1 MLYAFINAMS
11 LWAVL
16 LLTLGFFRTIRP
28 LTDARS
34 SVAASSAAGDPAE
47 PPSTGANLALLA
59 PLRLPRSQ
67 LRVAGMCVWGS
78 GMVVILGCAVCGLAL
93 RSSSSGISADA
104 YSVPVITATV
114 HAVTGF
120 LWLVLVRASY
130 ASCERT
136 AAPGRKTGGGEGLM
150 ALNILNAAASCVLL
164 RLSEMVLRGVLHF
177 ALDVGLPSWWPA
189 LMNLIATLIVSRMRA
204 TAFDAGPSC
213 LGEQDKDG
221 IRNHSRWNASARQGG
236 NVPAAAVSTK
246 CNSSRL
252 TFPRASAKFNAIRSR
267 IAQTLDPG
275 EVESRRGSLSDSGLT
290 LETQSEHVALAEQ
303 DWARLSVQSASHSVS
318 PSKSSEA
325 PTRHVSHQDA
335 DPAMMATDVADNGQ
349 AEVTEA
355 WQASECQGNYERGA
369 NELGRAAELL
379 SRKLRHRILAS
390 DRMLSLEEGEQQAV
404 NRDAVARMMDEKELL
419 LQHSAAI
426 ARENRYWNPQT
437 GSGQFDQ
444 SDRVTKCPAALDDG
458 ADGNAEH
465 LTSQIAC
472 SIEAL
477 LDDGASGGASP
488 PESSIYQAPNTD
500 DYEQEVL
507 VDHNAR
513 ALPSLRRNSYPL
525 GALEAS
531 AATARLRTERHLHN
545 HSLQELVAGEATRA
559 SISGRAL
566 PAASQALLAEAAH
579 DLGIALGMQ
588 TGRLPAQ
595 EWQTTKPVHQH
606 GDLEGSLGAL
616 PQAHDSRMLEID
628 LHRRAAESEL
638 QRQRQLAF
646 LAQQAVAQDQAQG
659 PIMRNAPTFT
669 SLLHAESESTD
680 RDHPFTLLGARGDV
694 QEGGWSAENVTEELG
709 EDRGEWDMPTGVGDL
724 QDLAREA
731 RRVRDQ
737 GWV

>member
-16 LLTLGFFRTIRP
+16 LLTLGIFRTIRP
-28 LTDARS
+28 LSNARS
-34 SVAASSAAGDPAE
+34 SVAASSAPGDAAE
-47 PPSTGANLALLA
+47 SPSTGANLALLA
-59 PLRLPRSQ
+59 PLRFPRSQ
-67 LRVAGMCVWGS
+67 LRAAGMCVWGS
-78 GMVVILGCAVCGLAL
+78 GIVVIVVCAVCGLAL

-136 AAPGRKTGGGEGLM
+136 APSGRKTGEGEGLI
-150 ALNILNAAASCVLL
+150 ALNILNAAASCALL
-164 RLSEMVLRGVLHF
+164 RLAEMVLRGVLRF
-177 ALDVGLPSWWPA
+177 SLSVGLPSWWPA
-189 LMNLIATLIVSRMRA
+189 LMNLMATLIVSRMRA
-204 TAFDAGPSC
+204 TALDAAPSC
-213 LGEQDKDG
+213 LGELDKDG
-221 IRNHSRWNASARQGG
+221 TRNKRQGG
-236 NVPAAAVSTK
+236 NVPAA
-246 CNSSRL
+246 
-252 TFPRASAKFNAIRSR
+252 
-267 IAQTLDPG
+267 
-275 EVESRRGSLSDSGLT
+275 VESRRGSLSDCGLA
-290 LETQSEHVALAEQ
+290 LETQSEHIALAEQ

-335 DPAMMATDVADNGQ
+335 DTAMIATNVADHGQ

-355 WQASECQGNYERGA
+355 WQASECQRNYERGA

-379 SRKLRHRILAS
+379 SRELRHRIVAS
-390 DRMLSLEEGEQQAV
+390 DRMLSVEEGEQQAV
-404 NRDAVARMMDEKELL
+404 NRDAGARMMDEKELL

-426 ARENRYWNPQT
+426 ARENRYWNPQE

-444 SDRVTKCPAALDDG
+444 SDLVTKCLAALDDG

-477 LDDGASGGASP
+477 LDDGASDGASP
-488 PESSIYQAPNTD
+488 PDSSIYQAPNTD

-507 VDHNAR
+507 VDHDAR

-525 GALEAS
+525 GAFQVS
-531 AATARLRTERHLHN
+531 ATTARLRTERHLQN
-545 HSLQELVAGEATRA
+545 DSPRELVAGEAMRA

-566 PAASQALLAEAAH
+566 PPASQALLAEAAH
-579 DLGIALGMQ
+579 DLSMGFSMQ

-595 EWQTTKPVHQH
+595 EWEMTKPVHQH
-606 GDLEGSLGAL
+606 GGLDRSLGAL

-646 LAQQAVAQDQAQG
+646 LAQQAGAQDQAHG
-659 PIMRNAPTFT
+659 PIMRNSPMFT
-669 SLLHAESESTD
+669 CLPHAESESTD
-680 RDHPFTLLGARGDV
+680 SDHPFTHLGAREDV